1 MTLQQS
7 QQTRD
12 CCAPQRAGRTILV
25 YACMPDSLAR
35 CRVHALH
42 RLTFGLANTGLLADR
57 TVIGS
62 DVEGLLFSEVYAWEV
77 KP

>member
-1 MTLQQS
+1 
-7 QQTRD
+7 
-12 CCAPQRAGRTILV
+12 
-25 YACMPDSLAR
+25 MPDSLAR